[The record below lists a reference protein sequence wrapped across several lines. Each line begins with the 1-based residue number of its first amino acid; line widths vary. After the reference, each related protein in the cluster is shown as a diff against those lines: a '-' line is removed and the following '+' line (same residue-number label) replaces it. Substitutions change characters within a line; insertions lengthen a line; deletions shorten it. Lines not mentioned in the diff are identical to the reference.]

1 MDTSN
6 GHKSSIKM
14 TLKELIGKT
23 KEETDLILYNKGFR
37 KNEEDMY
44 VKKTNLLSTTKLEI
58 YSENNI
64 TLMITFYKCFLKIPI
79 YENVLI

>member
-1 MDTSN
+1 MYTSKRY
-6 GHKSSIKM
+6 KSNIKM

-23 KEETDLILYNKGFR
+23 REETDLILYKKGFK
-37 KNEEDMY
+37 KNEEDIY
-44 VKKTNLLSTTKLEI
+44 VRKTNLLSTAKLEI

-64 TLMITFYKCFLKIPI
+64 TLMITFYKSFLKIPI

>member
-1 MDTSN
+1 
-6 GHKSSIKM
+6 M

-44 VKKTNLLSTTKLEI
+44 VRKTSLLSTTKLEI

-64 TLMITFYKCFLKIPI
+64 TLMVTFYECFLKIPI